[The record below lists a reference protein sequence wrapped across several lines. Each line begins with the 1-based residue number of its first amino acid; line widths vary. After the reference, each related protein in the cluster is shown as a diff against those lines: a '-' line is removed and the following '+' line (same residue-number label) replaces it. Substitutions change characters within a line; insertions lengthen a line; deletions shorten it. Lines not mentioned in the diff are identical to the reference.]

1 MQLTS
6 VTAGPRYGGYLSINL
21 PTAHPAYAPG
31 FEGEYQQDPRFVV
44 TSPAIRK
51 DFTTL
56 EDAIAAARRVSAG
69 ARDAVAVVRDP
80 GVDGPWHVDQLM
92 VKGYW
97 QQKYAGIDLEGVALQ
112 RPSEDDL
119 AVWQPLQS
127 QRQVIVG
134 AVVDGELVYDNV
146 GRYSSTV
153 PHLPGRD
160 PDKGAG

>member
-1 MQLTS
+1 MQLS
-6 VTAGPRYGGYLSINL
+6 PSSSGARYGGNL
-21 PTAHPAYAPG
+21 TIKLPDTHPAWAPG

-44 TSPAIRK
+44 TSPAIRR
-51 DFTTL
+51 DFPTL
-56 EDAIAAARRVSAG
+56 ADAIAAAQRVSAG

-80 GVDGPWHVDQLM
+80 GTSGPWHVDQLM
-92 VKGYW
+92 VKGAW
-97 QQKYAGIDLEGVALQ
+97 QRRYAGVDLEGVALAK
-112 RPSEDDL
+112 PSADQL

-153 PHLPGRD
+153 PGLPGRD
-160 PDKGAG
+160 PDAGAS